1 VAIILAFPVL
11 ILSLV
16 AQMVVLSRLYLLH
29 GTADII
35 LLVLIAWSLQE
46 KARSAWIWV
55 IIGGLLVGFVSA
67 TPFYI
72 YLISYLIII
81 VIVRLLR
88 RQVWQTPLL
97 AMFIVTILGTFIQHF
112 LIIAGLRVTG
122 QPVSWQESLS
132 LITLPSVILNLLL
145 SLPVYA
151 VITDLASWVYPVE
164 EIE

>member
-1 VAIILAFPVL
+1 MAIILAFPVL
-11 ILSLV
+11 ILSLM
-16 AQMVVLSRLYLLH
+16 AQMVILSQLVLLH

-46 KARSAWIWV
+46 KARSVWIWV
-55 IIGGLLVGFVSA
+55 IIGGLLVSLVSA

-72 YLISYLIII
+72 YLIGYLIIT

-97 AMFIVTILGTFIQHF
+97 AMFVVTILGTFIQHL
-112 LIIAGLRVTG
+112 LIIVGLKVTG
-122 QPVSWQESLS
+122 QPISWQESLS
-132 LITLPSVILNLLL
+132 LVTLPSVILNLLL
-145 SLPVYA
+145 SLPVYG

-164 EIE
+164 EKE

>member
-1 VAIILAFPVL
+1 MAIFLAFPVL
-11 ILSLV
+11 LLSLV
-16 AQMVVLSRLYLLH
+16 AQMVVLSRIYLLH

-46 KARSAWIWV
+46 KARSVWIWV
-55 IIGGLLVGFVSA
+55 IIGGLLVGFISA

-72 YLISYLIII
+72 YLVSYLVIIA
-81 VIVRLLR
+81 IVRFLR
-88 RQVWQTPLL
+88 RQVWQTPVL
-97 AMFIVTILGTFIQHF
+97 AMLVVTIIGTFF
-112 LIIAGLRVTG
+112 LQLFIIVALKVAG
-122 QPVSWQESLS
+122 QPISWQESLS

-145 SLPVYA
+145 ALPVYV

>member
-1 VAIILAFPVL
+1 VAIVLAFPVL
-11 ILSLV
+11 ILSLMV
-16 AQMVVLSRLYLLH
+16 QMVVLSRINLLH

-46 KARSAWIWV
+46 KARTAWVWV
-55 IIGGLLVGFVSA
+55 LFGGLLVGFVTA
-67 TPFYI
+67 TPYYI
-72 YLISYLIII
+72 YLISYFVII

-88 RQVWQTPLL
+88 RRVWHTPLI
-97 AMFIVTILGTFIQHF
+97 AMLVVTIIGTFIEQV
-112 LIIAGLRVTG
+112 LIIVGLKVVG
-122 QPVSWQESLS
+122 QPISWQESLT

-145 SLPVYA
+145 ALPVYG

>member
-1 VAIILAFPVL
+1 VAIFLAFPVL
-11 ILSLV
+11 LLSLV
-16 AQMVVLSRLYLLH
+16 AQMVVLSRIYLLH

-46 KARSAWIWV
+46 KARSVWIWV
-55 IIGGLLVGFVSA
+55 IIGGLLVGFISA

-72 YLISYLIII
+72 YLVSYLVIIA
-81 VIVRLLR
+81 IVRFLR
-88 RQVWQTPLL
+88 RQVWQTPVL
-97 AMFIVTILGTFIQHF
+97 AMLVVTIIGTFF
-112 LIIAGLRVTG
+112 LQLFIIVALKVAG
-122 QPVSWQESLS
+122 QPISWQESLS

-145 SLPVYA
+145 ALPVYV

>member
-1 VAIILAFPVL
+1 MAIFLAFPVL
-11 ILSLV
+11 IISLV
-16 AQMVVLSRLYLLH
+16 AQMVVLSRIYLLH

-35 LLVLIAWSLQE
+35 LLVLIAWSLHE
-46 KARSAWIWV
+46 KARSVWVWV

-67 TPFYI
+67 TPSYI
-72 YLISYLIII
+72 YLVSYLAII
-81 VIVRLLR
+81 VFVRLLR

-97 AMFIVTILGTFIQHF
+97 AMFVVTIIGTFILQLF
-112 LIIAGLRVTG
+112 IIVGLKVTG
-122 QPVSWQESLS
+122 QPISWQESLS

-145 SLPVYA
+145 ALPVYV

>member
-1 VAIILAFPVL
+1 VAIVLAFPVL
-11 ILSLV
+11 ILSLMV
-16 AQMVVLSRLYLLH
+16 QMVVLSRINLLH

-46 KARSAWIWV
+46 KARTAWIWV
-55 IIGGLLVGFVSA
+55 LFGGLLVGFVTA
-67 TPFYI
+67 TPAYI
-72 YLISYLIII
+72 YLISYFVII

-88 RQVWQTPLL
+88 RRVWQTPLL
-97 AMFIVTILGTFIQHF
+97 AMLVVTIIGTFIEQV
-112 LIIAGLRVTG
+112 LIIGGLKLVG
-122 QPVSWQESLS
+122 QPISWQESLT

-145 SLPVYA
+145 ALPVYV

>member
-1 VAIILAFPVL
+1 VAIFLAFPVL
-11 ILSLV
+11 LLSLV
-16 AQMVVLSRLYLLH
+16 AQMVVLSRIYLLH

-46 KARSAWIWV
+46 KARSVWIWV
-55 IIGGLLVGFVSA
+55 IIGGLLVGFISA

-72 YLISYLIII
+72 YLVSYLVIIA
-81 VIVRLLR
+81 IVRFLR
-88 RQVWQTPLL
+88 RQVWQTPVL
-97 AMFIVTILGTFIQHF
+97 AMLVVTIIGTFF
-112 LIIAGLRVTG
+112 LQLFIIVGLKVAG
-122 QPVSWQESLS
+122 QPISWQESLS

-145 SLPVYA
+145 ALPVYV

>member
-1 VAIILAFPVL
+1 VAIFLAFPVL

-16 AQMVVLSRLYLLH
+16 AQMVVLSRIYLIN
-29 GTADII
+29 GTADLI

-46 KARSAWIWV
+46 KARSVWIWV
-55 IIGGLLVGFVSA
+55 IIGGILISFVSA

-72 YLISYLIII
+72 YLIGYLIII
-81 VIVRLLR
+81 LIVRLLR
-88 RQVWQTPLL
+88 RRVWQTPLL
-97 AMFIVTILGTFIQHF
+97 AMLVVTILGTFIMHL
-112 LIIAGLRVTG
+112 LIIFGLRVAA
-122 QPVSWQESLS
+122 QPVSWQESLQ

-145 SLPVYA
+145 ALPVYG